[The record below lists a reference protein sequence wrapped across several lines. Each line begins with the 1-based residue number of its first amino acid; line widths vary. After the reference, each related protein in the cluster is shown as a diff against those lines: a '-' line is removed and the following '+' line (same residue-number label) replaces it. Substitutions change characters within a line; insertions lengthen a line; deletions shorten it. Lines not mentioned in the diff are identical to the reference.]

1 MIKRTGIKRTGFIF
15 CVLMG
20 HAHADDA
27 RQMCVK
33 QANAIEGMVQ
43 LYQAGVPRAKAE
55 EAMRQRYPGST
66 VADWQQDVPQHL
78 LKFAYQDRGL
88 TVPASRGYFFNVCLT
103 EMAGID
109 SPQSNAALL
118 TAAKNC
124 QQRQGTTPAAVKQC
138 IDQAAL
144 PIVSAAAQSKK
155 AKH

>member
-1 MIKRTGIKRTGFIF
+1 MIKRYGLV
-15 CVLMG
+15 CCLMVS
-20 HAHADDA
+20 HVQANDM

-33 QANAIEGMVQ
+33 QANAIESMVE

-55 EAMRQRYPGST
+55 EAMRQRYPGSSA
-66 VADWQQDVPQHL
+66 ADWQQDAPQHL

-124 QQRQGTTPAAVKQC
+124 QKRAGTTPAAIQTC